1 MNQWLTPRKA
11 EEFNQISA
19 DLRWHLPYGHFDKRT
34 YQEIHQ
40 QWQKHL
46 TVILLYA
53 PYQHFGLYCVMY
65 NDMFTF
71 IWWMT
76 RVNGLYNQTK
86 TIERHHK
93 HGHLASHASWLR
105 ETQANIIVAM
115 LFMSLCHCGCY
126 MFCFDCLCW
135 QICSTWRG
143 TKRIVNTV
151 HYWSCVEFG
160 EFTVYICT
168 FSVFFTSVVQAK
180 VRIAKSVFSL
190 SV

>member
-19 DLRWHLPYGHFDKRT
+19 DLRWHLPYGHFDKRI

-46 TVILLYA
+46 TFILLSA

-65 NDMFTF
+65 KDMFTF
-71 IWWMT
+71 IWWIT

-93 HGHLASHASWLR
+93 HGHLASHAIWLR
-105 ETQANIIVAM
+105 ENQANIIVTQHTFRNAFYVTVAVTCFVVIVCVDRFAVHEEEQNV
-115 LFMSLCHCGCY
+115 LLILYITDLVLSLVNLLCIFALSLC
-126 MFCFDCLCW
+126 
-135 QICSTWRG
+135 
-143 TKRIVNTV
+143 
-151 HYWSCVEFG
+151 
-160 EFTVYICT
+160 
-168 FSVFFTSVVQAK
+168 
-180 VRIAKSVFSL
+180 FSL
-190 SV
+190 Q